1 MLGGLLSSISAWVLA
16 YQVATRHLIP
26 SAKQGLYHP
35 AEDAIFSALAK
46 DGNDISVYWGAYESG
61 KTTAVR
67 NAGLRLQQM
76 DRLCV
81 LLQGYDLTHPFDF
94 ARTLRMRIGV
104 PNDRASLSAHVN
116 RPASVV
122 VDHFDLL
129 VTQTDEQIRALREL
143 NTTTLL
149 VVSSWE
155 RAIELRDTYGCKLI
169 EPAGQWTEAHLK
181 ALFLTLPQSIQDRW
195 VGRDREELMRL
206 SVMSGA
212 AGYLTYEASVVHG
225 VFSGFQSDM
234 GRRMTR
240 RAEIIGAEW
249 RNGIRAI
256 NGEVGVCSVGRFPDK
271 DGVFHWD

>member
-16 YQVATRHLIP
+16 HQVATRHLIP
-26 SAKQGLYHP
+26 AAKQGLYHP

-81 LLQGYDLTHPFDF
+81 LLEGYDLTFPKDF

-129 VTQTDEQIRALREL
+129 VTQADEPLRALREL

-155 RAIELRDTYGCKLI
+155 RAIELRDTHGCKLI
-169 EPAGQWTEAHLK
+169 EPVGQWTEAQLE

-195 VGRDREELMRL
+195 AGQEKEELMRL
-206 SVMSGA
+206 SVLSGA
-212 AGYLTYEASVVHG
+212 AGYLTFEASAHDA
-225 VFSGFQSDM
+225 FRIFQSNM
-234 GRRMTR
+234 CRRSAR
-240 RAEIIGAEW
+240 RAEIIAAEW
-249 RNGIRAI
+249 CNGLRAV
-256 NGEVGVCSVGRFPDK
+256 NGEVGACSVGRFPDR